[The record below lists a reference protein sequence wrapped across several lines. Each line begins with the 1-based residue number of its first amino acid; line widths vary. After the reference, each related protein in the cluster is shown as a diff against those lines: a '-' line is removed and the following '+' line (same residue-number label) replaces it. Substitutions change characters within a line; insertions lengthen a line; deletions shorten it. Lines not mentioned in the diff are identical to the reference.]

1 MCGRFTLKS
10 PRRLGFAGPGN
21 SQLPPPTLIPRYNI
35 APSQEILAV
44 IGSEDERRLSAFVW
58 GLIPSWSK
66 EPKGFINARSETLEV
81 KRSFSES
88 FQRRRCLIPAD
99 GFYEWKRRGKS
110 KQPYYFQLRDESQFA
125 FAGVWDRWEKDGVS
139 INSCSIITTVPNEL
153 LATIHDRMPV
163 MLAPDAQEKWMR
175 DSGPEELLGLLVPF
189 PADAMKSFP
198 VSKQVNHAQIDEP
211 SLVEPVELVEEPEN
225 LMLF

>member
-10 PRRLGFAGPGN
+10 PRRLGFADAGN
-21 SQLPPPTLIPRYNI
+21 SQLPALTLLPRYNI
-35 APSQEILAV
+35 APSQEILAI

-58 GLIPSWSK
+58 GLIPSWSN
-66 EPKGFINARSETLEV
+66 EPKGFINARAETLEV

-110 KQPYYFQLRDESQFA
+110 KQPFYFQLQNESQFA
-125 FAGVWDRWEKDGVS
+125 FAGIWDQWRKGTEL
-139 INSCSIITTVPNEL
+139 INSCSIITTGPNEL

-163 MLAPDAQEKWMR
+163 MLAPDAQDKWMR
-175 DSGPEELLGLLVPF
+175 DSAPEDLMRLLVPF
-189 PADAMKSFP
+189 PAEEMKSFP
-198 VSKQVNHAQIDEP
+198 VSQQVNQAKVDEP
-211 SLVEPVELVEEPEN
+211 SMVEPVELLEEPEN
-225 LMLF
+225 LRLF